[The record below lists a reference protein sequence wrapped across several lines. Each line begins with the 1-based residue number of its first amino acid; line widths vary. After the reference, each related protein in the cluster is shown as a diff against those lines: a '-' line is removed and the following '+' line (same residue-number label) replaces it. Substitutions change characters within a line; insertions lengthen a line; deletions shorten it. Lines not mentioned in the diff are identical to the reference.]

1 MSELQVRHASDE
13 VSLEMLGPLRLR
25 RGGEEL
31 AVGPPQRRA
40 VLALLALAGGQPIG
54 RDELCA
60 ALWPVRPPTAAA
72 NVLQT
77 HVKNLRRVLEPWR
90 PRRAGSVL
98 LPSVGPGY
106 ALRVPRAAVDAL
118 RFRALVAAA
127 RAARVAGDRER
138 LRREAGAALRLWRR
152 PLPDVPALAGHGR
165 VAALVTEWRQ
175 VLGWYADEAIRAD
188 RGDEVLT
195 TVEQDAGRHPLDERA
210 QARLLRLYCAVGR
223 RADAVASYHLARRRL
238 RDELG
243 IDPGP
248 ELAGAYRELLR
259 CRGPVRAAPGGA
271 PAPGVPPAQLPP
283 RPAEF
288 VGRAAELRRLDL
300 ATAAP
305 VAAAEPVLLVVEG
318 PAGVGKS
325 ALALQWAHR
334 GLGRFPDGQLYANL
348 GSTAAG
354 PAEVLRNFL
363 RALGLPEVAERT
375 SCLDGLASAYRSA
388 VAGRR
393 LLVVLDD
400 VRDPAQV
407 PPLLP
412 GRGPSVV
419 ALTTREPIGGPLVVH
434 RGERVPL
441 GPLSPEEAVALV
453 RRLDARQRRPAP
465 GEPAVPVAGDRPV
478 VGEPTPGGAA
488 AVAYAWSMRSLLS
501 RHPEPASALV
511 TVAVAGGLPPDRA
524 AGWIGWVTAGRG
536 VVPPPDGP
544 AAPPAVAEDR
554 AVGGT
559 G

>member
-40 VLALLALAGGQPIG
+40 VLALLALAGGQPMG

-60 ALWPVRPPTAAA
+60 ALWPVRPPTAAS
-72 NVLQT
+72 NVLHT
-77 HVKNLRRVLEPWR
+77 HIKNLRRVLEPWR

-98 LPSVGPGY
+98 LPSVGSGY
-106 ALRVPRAAVDAL
+106 ALRVSRAAVDAL
-118 RFRALVAAA
+118 RFRALVAGA

-188 RGDEVLT
+188 RGEEVLT
-195 TVEQDAGRHPLDERA
+195 TVEQDAGRHPLDEQA

-223 RADAVASYHLARRRL
+223 RADAVASYHVARRRL

-248 ELAGAYRELLR
+248 ELSGAYRELLR
-259 CRGPVRAAPGGA
+259 CRGPVRAAA
-271 PAPGVPPAQLPP
+271 PAPEVVPAQLPP
-283 RPAEF
+283 RPADF

-305 VAAAEPVLLVVEG
+305 VTAAAEPVLLVVEG

-334 GLGRFPDGQLYANL
+334 GVRRFPDGQLYANL
-348 GSTAAG
+348 GAATSG

-375 SCLDGLASAYRSA
+375 TCLDGLASAYRSA

-393 LLVVLDD
+393 LLIVLDD

-434 RGERVPL
+434 RGERVPV
-441 GPLSPEEAVALV
+441 GPLSPEEAVDLV

-465 GEPAVPVAGDRPV
+465 GEPGPGAAPVAGDRPV

-488 AVAYAWSMRSLLS
+488 AVAYAWSMRALLS

-511 TVAVAGGLPPDRA
+511 TVAVAGGLPRDRA
-524 AGWIGWVTAGRG
+524 AGWIGWLTAGHG
-536 VVPPPDGP
+536 AAETAAAV
-544 AAPPAVAEDR
+544 AAPP
-554 AVGGT
+554 G
-559 G
+559 